1 MFIRRVSLLLAPVT
15 FYASSASRSVNVHF
29 YKLLF
34 TTKERTFFASL
45 ENILNVKYPCE
56 TINYSSEDFV
66 LKNREKLVSDLTLP
80 RNKNKKKKNK
90 KREEKGSFIHSS
102 FHLYDPTLDN
112 KILEI
117 IRRTKNHLQ
126 PLLDRKCVEWCLQ
139 ATEIF
144 DRYTPNHHHM
154 RVHVRRAVFV
164 GLYNPLALKYS
175 RKSSFLYTRIF
186 ILRY

>member
-80 RNKNKKKKNK
+80 RNRNKKKKNK

-126 PLLDRKCVEWCLQ
+126 PLLDRKCVEWWSTGDWNLRPVYTKPPPYACARPSCRVRRSIQ
-139 ATEIF
+139 SPGIKIFTEIVLPV
-144 DRYTPNHHHM
+144 Y
-154 RVHVRRAVFV
+154 
-164 GLYNPLALKYS
+164 
-175 RKSSFLYTRIF
+175 
-186 ILRY
+186 